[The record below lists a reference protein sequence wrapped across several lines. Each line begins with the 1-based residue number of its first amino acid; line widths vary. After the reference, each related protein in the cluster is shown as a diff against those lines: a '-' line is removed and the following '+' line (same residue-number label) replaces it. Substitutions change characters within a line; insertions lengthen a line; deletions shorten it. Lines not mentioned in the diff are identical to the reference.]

1 MPADSFPTSART
13 LLETVQGK
21 KEPITESNFSPKE
34 LNVLRQLIESTG
46 GRGNVQYDDYTNFM
60 KRQQQEK
67 GTIPASIAPNVL
79 SMLDP
84 IGNVQTT
91 LGRFTYASDADGNLV
106 VTDKYDFNPIR
117 SMSGAYGALRNYA
130 AEKIPPGKGR
140 EVKINLGKPVKRA
153 EGSPPE
159 GELSQEEIDAAS
171 RPAFVTPKSGRGRK
185 QGEISKQLK
194 SGDAYVNMAKGVTEL
209 PYDIAGAPVDLATML
224 LRPFGY
230 STEKPVMG
238 SDFIKEKMTKL
249 GVRPEPPADPT
260 SKGFYTAGELLS
272 NLTNPA
278 AVSRKVGPVVEKGVK
293 AGAMEVGRQL
303 DRAILDDAGPLS
315 KFVPQAAKPLYAV
328 RPSGSTML
336 SGPVGMKED
345 VSGIDKILSSGVANA
360 TRIADQNE
368 GQANILRDFWDK
380 KARNYFTRQF
390 GTPDDPI
397 ARGIANK
404 QIKGTALEEA
414 FPEYLI
420 DQIAAGK
427 TRVKEGVRPE
437 GFVGPGTP
445 ESRFFPKY
453 PRAMDDFTRRYDE
466 ATNLKGNLLTSD
478 PAAVNPQYGNILSE
492 QGKQLGRTA
501 QVAEE
506 DKMLAQGLR
515 PELINANVE
524 AVGRSLLDSD
534 KIAGYGTSS
543 AEDLFKAYKEAS
555 LMNKMDKPQ
564 KTNWI
569 NQLFGEGRKVMGKTE
584 DEVVKNMLPENIMT
598 AINKGEPVYDMQYG
612 LQKPLQAVFDPI
624 SINKYLASIPPR
636 EAANIRFED
645 AVKGGLKMREQL
657 DQRAMLVDRIKSG
670 KPVADTVFAK
680 GVSAPLLQFDEGPFK
695 GFAWKRI
702 EKREATIPEGA
713 YVGHSVGGY
722 ETGGIGYPSEKM
734 EGFNT
739 GKYQVYTLRDNRN
752 RPVNTIEVQMVD
764 EFTPVVMQIKG
775 NGRASGNVP
784 AEKYDSAVLQFFQDY
799 LRPAAVKEKDELL
812 TPLLKTYK
820 EGVNSTFKMP

>member
-1 MPADSFPTSART
+1 MQMAYEDIAKGDLGAMKDRPPAMRNTESARSQM
-13 LLETVQGK
+13 E
-21 KEPITESNFSPKE
+21 E
-34 LNVLRQLIESTG
+34 LARVYQ
-46 GRGNVQYDDYTNFM
+46 M
-60 KRQQQEK
+60 K
-67 GTIPASIAPNVL
+67 
-79 SMLDP
+79 
-84 IGNVQTT
+84 
-91 LGRFTYASDADGNLV
+91 
-106 VTDKYDFNPIR
+106 IR
-117 SMSGAYGALRNYA
+117 SAQNAARGLSADTFGAPTLEGPTLT
-130 AEKIPPGKGR
+130 KGSLT
-140 EVKINLGKPVKRA
+140 KKRFNKGGEA
-153 EGSPPE
+153 KKSE

-171 RPAFVTPKSGRGRK
+171 RPAFITPGSGKGRK
-185 QGEISKQLK
+185 EGEISKQLK
-194 SGDAYVNMAKGVTEL
+194 SGDAYINMAKGVTEL
-209 PYDIAGAPVDLATML
+209 PYDIAGAPVDIATML
-224 LRPFGY
+224 MRPFGY
-230 STEKPVMG
+230 STEKPVMS
-238 SDFIKEKMTKL
+238 SDWIKQQMTDAK
-249 GVRPEPPADPT
+249 VRPEPPADPT
-260 SKGFYTAGELLS
+260 AKGFYTAGELLS

-328 RPSGSTML
+328 RPTGSTML

-345 VSGIDKILSSGVANA
+345 VSGIDKLLSSGLANA
-360 TRIADQNE
+360 TRIADRNE
-368 GQANILRDFWDK
+368 GQANIMRDFWDK

-404 QIKGTALEEA
+404 QIRGASLEED

-427 TRVKEGVRPE
+427 TRVKEGTRPE
-437 GFVGPGTP
+437 NFVGPGTP

-453 PRAMDDFTRRYDE
+453 PRALEDFTARYDK

-478 PAAVNPQYGNILSE
+478 PAAANQSYTSLLSE
-492 QGKQLGRTA
+492 QGRQMGRTA

-515 PELINANVE
+515 PELINAD
-524 AVGRSLLDSD
+524 VGTVTRSPADYD
-534 KIAGYGTSS
+534 KVIGDGTSS
-543 AEDLFKAYKEAS
+543 AEALFKAYKES
-555 LMNKMDKPQ
+555 TMMGKMDKPE

-569 NQLFGEGRKVMGKTE
+569 NQLMGEGRKIMGKTE
-584 DEVVKNMLPENIMT
+584 DEVVKNMLPENVMT
-598 AINKGEPVYDMQYG
+598 AINKGEPIYDMQYG
-612 LQKPLQAVFDPI
+612 LQKPLQSVFDPI

-645 AVKGGLKMREQL
+645 AVKGALKMRDQA
-657 DQRAMLVDRIKSG
+657 DQRTMLVDRIKSG
-670 KPVADTVFAK
+670 KPVADAVFSK
-680 GVSAPLLQFDEGPFK
+680 GVSAPLVQFDEGPFK

-739 GKYQVYTLRDNRN
+739 GRYQVYTLRDNRN
-752 RPVNTIEVQMVD
+752 RPVNTVEVQMVD

-799 LRPAAVKEKDELL
+799 LKPAAINEKDELL
-812 TPLLKTYK
+812 TPLLRTYK
-820 EGVNSTFKMP
+820 EGINANFKMP